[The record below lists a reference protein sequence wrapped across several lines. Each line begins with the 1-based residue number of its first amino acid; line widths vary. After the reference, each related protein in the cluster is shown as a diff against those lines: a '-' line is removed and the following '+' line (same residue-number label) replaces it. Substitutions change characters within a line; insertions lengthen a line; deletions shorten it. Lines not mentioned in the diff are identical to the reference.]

1 MRSDTFPKESS
12 LAVLTGFAIAM
23 ALVAALGCGGS
34 QNERTPEGQSV
45 IRFWQFWTEPEVR
58 AVITKAVEEFEA
70 TNPEYKVEITDL
82 TWNDG
87 HQKIV
92 AAFAGGEVPDLL
104 ELGSDW
110 IAEFA
115 DAGALT
121 DLSTEYDRLN
131 AQYVGWPS
139 AMYAGRCWAMPWYL
153 STRVLY
159 QNDTLAWNLALKPDR
174 PPVIWDELLEW
185 AAKANRRKPNF
196 YGFGVNAA
204 ERHRLYKK
212 FLPFLWSAGG
222 DILSEDGS
230 HCILDSP
237 EGERALQFLVRLSK
251 NGIIEKQAALDELF
265 MSGRLLYHFSGDWLH
280 RRMKDMDLKFGYSV
294 HVIPSPGPGENRQ
307 VSFAGGEYLTIPRR
321 ASEPVGAVKLARHLL
336 NTKSIFNLC
345 IATGCPT
352 PVSIEV
358 GNNPYF
364 LQDPIRR
371 VFLQQLVMSQSPPVH
386 PRWVDIEAEIEWGVE
401 QALYEK
407 LPVTA
412 ALVQTCERIDKI
424 LAATQTQ

>member
-1 MRSDTFPKESS
+1 MIAQGKLVPA
-12 LAVLTGFAIAM
+12 LARFAIV
-23 ALVAALGCGGS
+23 LLLGIGLACGGG
-34 QNERTPEGQSV
+34 QGDRTENGKAV
-45 IRFWQFWTEPEVR
+45 IHFWQFWTEPAVR
-58 AVITKAVEEFEA
+58 AVITKAVTEFEQE
-70 TNPEYKVEITDL
+70 NPEYKVEVTDL

-92 AAFAGGEVPDLL
+92 AAFAGGQVPDLL

-115 DAGALT
+115 NAGALT
-121 DLSTEYDRLN
+121 DLSSEYVRSSDG
-131 AQYVGWPS
+131 YVGWPS
-139 AMYAGRCWAMPWYL
+139 AMYQDRCWALPWYL

-159 QNDTLAWNLALKPDR
+159 QNDTLAWYLALQPDR

-185 AAKANRRKPNF
+185 SAKANRRKPTYF
-196 YGFGVNAA
+196 GYGVNSA

-212 FLPFLWSAGG
+212 FLPYLWSTGG
-222 DILSEDGS
+222 DILSEDGT
-230 HCILDSP
+230 HCILDSE

-251 NGIIEKQAALDELF
+251 NGIMEKQAVLDELF
-265 MSGRLLYHFSGDWLH
+265 ISGRLLYHLSGDWLH
-280 RRMKDMDLKFGYSV
+280 RRLKDMDLQFGYSV
-294 HVIPSPGPGENRQ
+294 HMIPSPGPGDGQ
-307 VSFAGGEYLTIPRR
+307 PISFAGGEYLTIPRR
-321 ASEPVGAVKLARHLL
+321 AKEPLGAIKLARHLL
-336 NTKSIFNLC
+336 RTKNIFNLC
-345 IATGCPT
+345 IATDCPT

-364 LQDPIRR
+364 LEDPIRR
-371 VFLQQLVMSQSPPVH
+371 MFLQQLVSSKSPPVH
-386 PRWVDIEAEIEWGVE
+386 PKWVEIEAEIEWGVE

-424 LAATQTQ
+424 LAPENSP

>member
-1 MRSDTFPKESS
+1 MRSAKSPRYQWPPV
-12 LAVLTGFAIAM
+12 LARFAIVL
-23 ALVAALGCGGS
+23 ALGMCLGCGGDQAEKS
-34 QNERTPEGQSV
+34 QSV
-45 IRFWQFWTEPEVR
+45 IHFWQFWTEPAVK
-58 AVITKAVEEFEA
+58 AVITKAVTEFEQA
-70 TNPEYKVEITDL
+70 NPEYKVEITDL
-82 TWNDG
+82 TWDDG

-92 AAFAGGEVPDLL
+92 AAFAGGQVPDLL

-115 DAGALT
+115 NAGALT
-121 DLSTEYDRLN
+121 DLTAEYDRMN
-131 AQYVGWPS
+131 QGYVGWPS
-139 AMYAGRCWAMPWYL
+139 AMYNGSCWALPWYL

-185 AAKANRRKPNF
+185 SAKANRRKPNF
-196 YGFGVNAA
+196 FGYGVNAA

-222 DILSEDGS
+222 DILSEDGT
-230 HCILDSP
+230 HCVLDSP

-251 NGIIEKQAALDELF
+251 NGIIEKQQTLDDLF
-265 MSGRLLYHFSGDWLH
+265 ASGRLLYLISGDWLN
-280 RRMKDMDLKFGYSV
+280 RRMKDLDLPFGYSV
-294 HVIPSPGPGENRQ
+294 HLIPQPGPGDGDQ
-307 VSFAGGEYLTIPRR
+307 ISFAGGEYLTIPRR
-321 ASEPVGAVKLARHLL
+321 AAEPLGAIKLARFLL
-336 NTKSIFNLC
+336 DSKNIFNLC
-345 IATGCPT
+345 IATDCPT

-364 LQDPIRR
+364 LEDPVRR
-371 VFLQQLVMSQSPPVH
+371 VFLEQLVRSKSPPVH
-386 PRWVDIEAEIEWGVE
+386 PRWVEIEAEIEWGVE

-424 LAATQTQ
+424 LAPEKSP

>member
-1 MRSDTFPKESS
+1 M
-12 LAVLTGFAIAM
+12 LALVMGM
-23 ALVAALGCGGS
+23 ALSCGG
-34 QNERTPEGQSV
+34 GQSGGDGEGKTV
-45 IRFWQFWTEPEVR
+45 IRFWQFWTEPDVR
-58 AVITKAVEEFEA
+58 AVITNAVEDFEA
-70 TNPEYKVEITDL
+70 ENPQYDVEITDL

-92 AAFAGGEVPDLL
+92 AAFAGGRVPDLL

-121 DLSTEYDRLN
+121 DLTTEYQRLGD
-131 AQYVGWPS
+131 QYVGWPS
-139 AMYAGRCWAMPWYL
+139 SMYAGRCWALPWYL

-159 QNDTLAWNLALKPDR
+159 MNDTLAWALGLKKNR
-174 PPVIWDELLEW
+174 PPIIWDELLKW
-185 AAKANRRKPNF
+185 SAKANRRKPTI
-196 YGFGVNAA
+196 YGYGVNAA

-212 FLPFLWSAGG
+212 FLPYLWSNGG

-230 HCILDSP
+230 KCVMDSR
-237 EGERALQFLVRLSK
+237 EGEEALQFLVRLAR
-251 NGIIEKQAALDELF
+251 NGIIEKQAALDDLF
-265 MSGRLLYHFSGDWLH
+265 MSGRLLYNLSGDWLY
-280 RRMKDMDLKFGYSV
+280 RRLQAADVPFPYSV
-294 HVIPSPGPGENRQ
+294 HMVPSPRPGEGSQ
-307 VSFAGGEYLTIPRR
+307 TSFAGGEYLTIPRQ
-321 ASEPVGAVKLARHLL
+321 AAEPLGAIRLARYLL
-336 NTKSIFNLC
+336 NNKNIFNLC

-364 LQDPIRR
+364 LDDPVRR
-371 VFLQQLVMSQSPPVH
+371 TFLLQLVHSKSPPVN
-386 PRWVDIEAEIEWGVE
+386 PRWVDIEKEIEWGVE

-424 LAATQTQ
+424 LAENADSP